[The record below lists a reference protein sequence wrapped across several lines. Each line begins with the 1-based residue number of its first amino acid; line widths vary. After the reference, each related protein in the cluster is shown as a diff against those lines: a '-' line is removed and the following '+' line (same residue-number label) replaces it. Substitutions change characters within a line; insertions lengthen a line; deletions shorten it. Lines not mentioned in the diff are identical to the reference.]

1 MAGEEDLG
9 VNLFTAAAFTL
20 LVLAVFQVQDGRYL
34 SDEDQNIIMKTLV

>member
-20 LVLAVFQVQDGRYL
+20 LVLAVFQVPDGRYI
-34 SDEDQNIIMKTLV
+34 SDEDQHIIMKTLV